1 MANKKS
7 TWGKGTWGK
16 SADWNAPKRGAKK
29 STWGTPEDVARAVSK
44 RGRSKSGNKV
54 RKLFGPLF

>member
-1 MANKKS
+1 MASKKS

-16 SADWNAPKRGAKK
+16 GSWGKPAKK
-29 STWGTPEDVARAVSK
+29 STWGTPEQVARAVGK
-44 RGRSKSGNKV
+44 RGQAKSTGGKV